1 MVTVSVNTPMNSYE
15 MSRERPAYTPDA
27 VDILQPMA
35 FGGLSTPPSVLSS
48 FNGDKFS
55 GGFGPT
61 QIFTPDYWTLR
72 ERSNQLFQDNLYA
85 RGLIRRLITNEI
97 NTGLTPEAAPDEAII
112 GVDDGS
118 LTDWSENVENRFGI
132 WGKNPDVCDWKRQS
146 TFGAIQRAAR
156 MEALIAGDV
165 LVVLRRS
172 QRTRL
177 PVVQL
182 ISGSLVQTPL
192 GGSQT
197 MRNGHEIKHGVELD
211 ANDRQVAYHVR
222 QEDGTS
228 KRLPAF
234 GEKSGRRLAWLIYGT
249 DKRMDAVR
257 GEPLLS
263 LILQSLKEVDRY
275 RDSVQRKAVMNSL
288 IAMQVTKSDDK
299 PGTLPLQGGAV
310 RRDSATTS
318 NNDGTSQQLNIAS
331 YIPGIVIDEMQTGEE
346 IKLLG
351 GQGTDI
357 NFGPFEES
365 IIQAV
370 AWANEMPP
378 EILTLAFTNNYS
390 ASQAALNEFNI
401 YLHKVWTG
409 FGETFCMPIYID
421 WLVSETLL
429 QKIVAPGLLQAWR
442 DPAQY
447 DVFGAWISTDW
458 YGSIKPTTDP
468 VKQVKAADLRVAAG
482 YSTRAREARLTT
494 GTKFSKNIK
503 RLKREN
509 AQLAEAMRPM
519 AEFRAEFDVSEED
532 VAAAP
537 NAEAVSELQAV
548 VDDLVDELGGAS
560 G

>member
-442 DPAQY
+442 DPTQY